1 MKIEAAYCKD
11 RYSSMIRTVIDVK
24 KFLIFKPAWL
34 WMVRCMSDDE
44 TSEVVW
50 ECRENGTYV
59 LLCTKAGGKGLGV
72 VSVFP
77 AVVWV
82 DGKPEIVE
90 WDKMDP
96 GRSEVKDPFYVMVY
110 SRTDLVEFSDL
121 VLSRLTPVVLMVKVS
136 GSEPSKLVKKVM
148 IKALNNV
155 AEEKRE
161 KIWK

>member
-1 MKIEAAYCKD
+1 MKIEVACCKD
-11 RYSSMIRTVIDVK
+11 RYSSMIQTMIDVK
-24 KFLIFKPAWL
+24 FLVFEPAWL
-34 WMVRCMSDDE
+34 WMVRCMSDDG

-50 ECRENGTYV
+50 ECHKNSVYV
-59 LLCTKAGGKGLGV
+59 LLCTKVGGKGLGV

-110 SRTDLVEFSDL
+110 SRTDLVKFSDL
-121 VLSRLTPVVLMVKVS
+121 VLSRLTPVTLMVKVS

-148 IKALNNV
+148 IEVLSGLVQIMNLLRN
-155 AEEKRE
+155 
-161 KIWK
+161 